1 MRRHSDLL
9 VGLLIA
15 SGLFVGCTSSDSG
28 PEGQA
33 LAVLV
38 EGTGVYSRPISTD
51 SELAQQFFDQ
61 GLRLTWGYSFPES
74 IASYQE
80 ALRHDVDHPM
90 IHWGLALAIGPNPN
104 SRYGRLADDPQGEGQ
119 VAISRA
125 LELMIGAGPKE
136 RALIET
142 LYVRYDRDSFPD
154 RDARDQAYLEATRTL
169 YQLYPED
176 PDVVTLF
183 ADAYMVTTPWDY
195 WEPDGQPKPSTEEVA
210 RALEN
215 IMALHPGHP
224 GANHLYIHLIEAGP
238 TPERALPQAD
248 RLGSLMPIAGHVVHM
263 PSHIYVR
270 VGQHEKAI
278 ASNERSVAADGSFLE
293 IWGNTPFPQIGT
305 YGLSAQNHRRHAYDF
320 VRYAAGIQGN
330 YKRAIEAGHTALEH
344 EVETSI
350 EQGPGQR
357 TVAAVWLVHK
367 MFGRWDELLQEE
379 RSRKN
384 LPYLDGMWF
393 YVLGSA
399 HLGRG
404 EIELA
409 EQALA
414 DLQQVRGTPALET
427 VIARKN
433 PVSTILELAALAL
446 EGEIWQSHGDLDRA
460 ITAFQAAVQIEDNLT
475 YTEPPDWAQ
484 PMRHYLGAAL
494 LEAGRAAEAEQVYR
508 RDMEWNQNNG
518 WALFGLWQSLEA
530 QGKTEES
537 QEIYAEFQRSW
548 SNADVNLSRS
558 RF

>member
-1 MRRHSDLL
+1 M
-9 VGLLIA
+9 
-15 SGLFVGCTSSDSG
+15 
-28 PEGQA
+28 
-33 LAVLV
+33 AVLV
-38 EGTGVYSRPISTD
+38 EGTGTYSRPISTE

-80 ALRHDVDHPM
+80 ALRHDADHPM

-104 SRYGRLADDPQGEGQ
+104 SRYGRLADDPQGEGRA
-119 VAISRA
+119 AISRA

-169 YQLYPED
+169 YQIYPED
-176 PDVVTLF
+176 PDVGALF

-195 WEPDGQPKPSTEEVA
+195 WESDGQPKPSTEEVA

-278 ASNERSVAADGSFLE
+278 ASNERSAAADGSFLE
-293 IWGNTPFPQIGT
+293 IWGTAPFPQIGT
-305 YGLSAQNHRRHAYDF
+305 YGLSAQNHRRHAHDF
-320 VRYAAGIQGN
+320 IRYAAGIQGN
-330 YKRAIEAGHTALEH
+330 YKTAIEAARVAIDH

-357 TVAAVWLVHK
+357 TVATIWLVHK

-379 RSRKN
+379 RSRKDI
-384 LPYLDGMWF
+384 PYLDGMWL

-414 DLQQVRGTPALET
+414 DLQQVRSAPTLDT
-427 VIARKN
+427 VIARYN
-433 PVSTILELAALAL
+433 PVSTMLELAALGL
-446 EGEIWQSHGDLDRA
+446 EGEIWQIQGDLVSA
-460 ITAFQAAVQIEDNLT
+460 ITAFQAAVQIEDSLT
-475 YTEPPDWAQ
+475 YIEPPDWAQ

-494 LEAGRAAEAEQVYR
+494 LEADRATEAEQVYR
-508 RDMEWNQNNG
+508 QDMVWNQNNG

-530 QGKTEES
+530 QGKTKGS

-548 SNADVNLSRS
+548 SHGDVTLSRS